1 MSLLIGHSTA
11 ARRCRAMAHFCQL
24 GCACQSLTSLSE
36 LKFDQGDAALTKSIF
51 FLLVRRYEE
60 AKLG

>member
-1 MSLLIGHSTA
+1 
-11 ARRCRAMAHFCQL
+11 MAHFCQL

-36 LKFDQGDAALTKSIF
+36 LKFDQGDAALTKSIC